1 MKNFSIKEHSNLIS
15 KRDKYFILSIIK
27 KESRDSI
34 LSKMSDEIIMN
45 YLDLA
50 VRSNKIYVF
59 SYSSEKQIIGYA
71 ILADKPKFL
80 ISEFYELKNK
90 IFFYL
95 LLNFRLLTILDLFFS
110 ILKFDMLTNPKKDV
124 ETFNQ
129 NLNLNLIAISGD
141 HQSKGHGSEFLEQ
154 ILQIFKDKKKFEFL
168 FCETFSKEAEKFYMN
183 KFNFTSC
190 GKKFRTSGILKVLQK
205 KL

>member
-34 LSKMSDEIIMN
+34 LSKMPDEIIMD

-59 SYSSEKQIIGYA
+59 SCSLEKQIIGYA

-95 LLNFRLLTILDLFFS
+95 LFNFRLLTILDLFFS

-141 HQSKGHGSEFLEQ
+141 HQSKGYGSEFLEQ
-154 ILQIFKDKKKFEFL
+154 ILQI
-168 FCETFSKEAEKFYMN
+168 Y
-183 KFNFTSC
+183 
-190 GKKFRTSGILKVLQK
+190 
-205 KL
+205 